1 MHVSASLET
10 WIQIF
15 SGSTLGSLINS
26 ITNLRYN
33 LCFISQCSHVFEFN

>member
-15 SGSTLGSLINS
+15 SDITLGSLINS
-26 ITNLRYN
+26 YTNLRYN
-33 LCFISQCSHVFEFN
+33 